1 MSELTDTTFYR
12 RTGGL
17 ILVGLVL
24 ALAGAAAP
32 PPAAYAATYT
42 LIDLG
47 TLGGDE
53 SRALGINNLG
63 QVVGYSDLTS
73 DVFPIHAF
81 LWENG
86 VMTDLGGLGGD
97 ESAAA
102 DINDS
107 GQVVGASTTVSGVYQ
122 DRAFLWENGVMTD
135 LGTLG
140 GSWSSANG
148 LNASGQVIGN
158 GDTAGSEIHAFVWQ
172 NGVMTDMTTL
182 GGDFEFAMDINDS
195 GQIVGYSHTASGD
208 THAFLWES
216 GVMTDL
222 GTLGG
227 NYSTAKAI
235 NNTGQVVGTSDT
247 ASGEYHAFVWEDGVM
262 TDLGTLGGDRSF
274 GEAIN
279 DLGQVAGVS
288 YNADSYRRA
297 FLAVPAANTAPLV
310 EAGPD
315 AEVVEGG
322 LYDGAGWFSDAES
335 TSWSG
340 TVDFGD
346 GSGVQ
351 ALALDGQSF
360 TLQHLYSAPG
370 TYRVT
375 VQVTD
380 DGGAV
385 GADSLTVTVLTHQ
398 QATQDIIDQ
407 VVDLINTGSL
417 NKGQGKALIAKL
429 QAAIDSLDQGNP
441 QAALHQLEAFI
452 NQVEAYV
459 DSGVLTPEEARP
471 LIDAARDLIALL
483 EA

>member
-140 GSWSSANG
+140 GSCSSANAI
-148 LNASGQVIGN
+148 NDAGQV
-158 GDTAGSEIHAFVWQ
+158 
-172 NGVMTDMTTL
+172 
-182 GGDFEFAMDINDS
+182 
-195 GQIVGYSHTASGD
+195 VGYSYTASGD

>member
-158 GDTAGSEIHAFVWQ
+158 GDTASSEIHAFVWQ
-172 NGVMTDMTTL
+172 NGVMTDMSTL
-182 GGDFEFAMDINDS
+182 GGDYSTANAINNA
-195 GQIVGYSHTASGD
+195 GQVVGYSYTASGD

-235 NNTGQVVGTSDT
+235 NDP
-247 ASGEYHAFVWEDGVM
+247 
-262 TDLGTLGGDRSF
+262 
-274 GEAIN
+274 
-279 DLGQVAGVS
+279 GQVAGVS